1 MKKIVAATAAAMALA
16 GASITPAQAQGK
28 GETVRLQDYPGIGN
42 LLFRVAIAKG
52 FCAQHGIK
60 CQLQIIPSGA
70 LGAQALLA
78 RSIDVAVV
86 GPESQI
92 LAMLKGATLAA
103 IMGVATA
110 NPFEIVVR
118 NEAGAPEAG
127 QDYRAVMAGLKGRKV
142 GVPARGAVGELQF
155 GQLAQRAGLKPEDF
169 VYVAVGGPST
179 AYGALVSKQVDAL
192 MTFEPA
198 GSICEVMKTCRTVFR
213 AALAAEPV
221 EVAGTNGASVIAV
234 MTRDAV
240 DKAPHVVDALIA
252 AGRDAEAFLKDPKNF
267 DEVLSV
273 AQSAFKFDMPRGDE
287 IMVESLKAGLPSY
300 RIAVSRPALKQ
311 IADNMLLTRQI
322 DAPFDTSKLLHAKAP

>member
-1 MKKIVAATAAAMALA
+1 MKKMIAAAAAAITLA
-16 GASITPAQAQGK
+16 GASIVPAQAQGK

-52 FCAQHGIK
+52 FCEQHGIT
-60 CQLQIIPSGA
+60 CRLQIIPSGA

-92 LAMLKGATLAA
+92 LAMLKGANLAA
-103 IMGVATA
+103 LMSVATA
-110 NPFEIVVR
+110 NPFQIVVR
-118 NEAGAPEAG
+118 NEAGVPEVG
-127 QDYRAVMAGLKGRKV
+127 QDYRAVMTGLKGRKI

-169 VYVAVGGPST
+169 VYVAVGGPNT

-198 GSICEVMKTCRTVFR
+198 GSICEVMKNCRTVFR
-213 AALAAEPV
+213 AARATEPV

-234 MTRDAV
+234 MTRDAA
-240 DKAPHVVDALIA
+240 DRAPHVVDALIA
-252 AGRDAEAFLKDPKNF
+252 AGRDAAGFLQDPKNF
-267 DEVLSV
+267 DETLRI
-273 AQSAFKFDMPRGDE
+273 AQSYFRFDIPRGDE
-287 IMVESLKAGLPSY
+287 VMAESLRAGIPSY
-300 RIAVSRPALKQ
+300 RVEVSRPALKQ
-311 IADNMLLTRQI
+311 IADNMLLTKQI